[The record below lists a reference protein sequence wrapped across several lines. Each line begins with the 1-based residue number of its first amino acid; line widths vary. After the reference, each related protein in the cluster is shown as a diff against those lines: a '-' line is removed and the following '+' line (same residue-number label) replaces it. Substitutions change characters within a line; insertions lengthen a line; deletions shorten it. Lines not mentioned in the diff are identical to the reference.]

1 MSDKPLGP
9 LLLVVDVGNTNTTF
23 GLFEGESLVANFR
36 VETRRNRTSDEFYT
50 LMEPLIR
57 RCGFSLSGLS
67 DVIISSVVPRAV
79 YPLSQMT
86 RMLIGSDPVQ
96 VDHRMDLGLTLRYL
110 RPEEMGADRL
120 VNAAYAW
127 RKWGAS
133 VVVDFGTATT
143 FDVVSDKGEYLGGVI
158 TPGITISMDALFDYA
173 SRLPT
178 VEVSRPRH
186 SIGRTTE
193 EAMQSGVYFGY
204 VAMVDGL
211 ARRIL
216 DEAGVDASVVATGGL
231 ARLIAK
237 DSEMITVVEPNLALE
252 GLAMIYQLVRN
263 RA

>member
-1 MSDKPLGP
+1 MSDSRLDH
-9 LLLVVDVGNTNTTF
+9 LLLVVDVGNTNSTF
-23 GLFEGESLVANFR
+23 GLFEGESLVADFR
-36 VETRRNRTSDEFYT
+36 VETRRNRTSDEYYT

-57 RCGFSLSGLS
+57 RCGYSLSGLS
-67 DVIISSVVPRAV
+67 DVIISSVVPRAR
-79 YPLSQMT
+79 YPLSRMS
-86 RMLIGSDPVQ
+86 RMLVGRDPVE

-127 RKWGAS
+127 RKWGAA

-178 VEVSRPRH
+178 VEVARPAH
-186 SIGRTTE
+186 AIGRSTE

-216 DEAGVDASVVATGGL
+216 DEAGMEAQVVATGGL
-231 ARLIAK
+231 AKLIAG
-237 DSEMITVVEPNLALE
+237 DSRMITVVEPNLALE
-252 GLAMIYQLVRN
+252 GLAMIYRMVQDRK
-263 RA
+263 